1 MEVVIVEEVLNSC
14 TIGVFSSE
22 LEAIK
27 GIFGSIDDE
36 NENGGDIDINEL
48 AGCFVRED
56 FRVYKFPINTRV
68 YLTTSTRGD
77 SIDIGEEIKY
87 TTYASM
93 KERQRELT
101 INEIVD

>member
-1 MEVVIVEEVLNSC
+1 MC
-14 TIGVFSSE
+14 TLGVFSSE

-27 GIFGSIDDE
+27 GIFGAIDDE
-36 NENGGDIDINEL
+36 NENGGDIDMEQL
-48 AGCFVRED
+48 YSCLVREY
-56 FRVYKFPINTRV
+56 FRIYKFPINQRV
-68 YLTTSTRGD
+68 YLTTSPKGRS

-101 INEIVD
+101 IDGIID

>member
-1 MEVVIVEEVLNSC
+1 MELVIVQEILNSY
-14 TIGVFSSE
+14 TLGVFSSE

-27 GIFGSIDDE
+27 GIFASIDDE
-36 NENGGDIDINEL
+36 NENGGDIDMEEL
-48 AGCFVRED
+48 YSCLVRED
-56 FRVYKFPINTRV
+56 FRIYKFPINKRV
-68 YLTTSTRGD
+68 YLTTSTKGD

-101 INEIVD
+101 INEIV